1 MMNYVYLISNGS
13 GFYKVGFTRNWFKRF
28 NQYLEYNPA
37 SQPISIVTT
46 YSKTKMALESAIH
59 SEITAMGYEFEKNLF
74 NNATEWFKPTEE
86 FAKEL
91 EEKGLSAFKACKN
104 RKVVY
109 F

>member
-1 MMNYVYLISNGS
+1 MTNYVYLITNGC
-13 GFYKVGFTRNWFKRF
+13 GDYKVGFTRNWTRRY
-28 NQYLEYNPA
+28 NQYLEHNPKTKQLSMVA
-37 SQPISIVTT
+37 T
-46 YSKTKMALESAIH
+46 YGKTKMALESAIH
-59 SEITAMGYEFEKNLF
+59 REITAMGYKFEKNLF

-104 RKVVY
+104 RKVMC